1 GPQVNYMKDKV
12 IETVGDNVSV
22 AVIDIVDYGRM
33 NGEKVL
39 DLAISLL

>member
-1 GPQVNYMKDKV
+1 MKDKV

-39 DLAISLL
+39 GQALDLMK

>member
-1 GPQVNYMKDKV
+1 K
-12 IETVGDNVSV
+12 VSV